1 MLGQRE
7 TRMCTI
13 QLVVVENEVLQYKK
27 YRACV
32 CTRRICEITYIGNTK
47 HKKEQKAKLFKMSES
62 KKKKTSTKGHY
73 QSSTY

>member
-32 CTRRICEITYIGNTK
+32 CKRRICEIIYIGNTK
-47 HKKEQKAKLFKMSES
+47 HKKE
-62 KKKKTSTKGHY
+62 
-73 QSSTY
+73 

>member
-47 HKKEQKAKLFKMSES
+47 HKKE
-62 KKKKTSTKGHY
+62 
-73 QSSTY
+73 